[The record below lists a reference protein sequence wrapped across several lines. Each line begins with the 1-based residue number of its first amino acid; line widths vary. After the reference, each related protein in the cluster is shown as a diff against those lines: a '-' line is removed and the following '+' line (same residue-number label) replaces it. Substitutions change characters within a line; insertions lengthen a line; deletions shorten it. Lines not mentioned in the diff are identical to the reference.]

1 MKKCIARV
9 IAVMIALTLFLGD
22 GSIVSAVG
30 LNESFTQ
37 TGCETSEEVSEEV
50 AEDASEE
57 ITEDVAQ
64 ENSEEI
70 SEEENAEP
78 VSEDN
83 TENVSEENSE
93 ENSAETGEE
102 TSEEAS
108 EESDEEVSEDSEET
122 SEEADEKASE
132 ELSEDVSEEKREE
145 SSEEGN
151 EEKISKQEWFPGLS
165 SAALIEEDNYR
176 QKATVLECM
185 DEVQEL
191 EEGKDCVANEIMV
204 SVDSEELALE
214 YAKAF
219 NGTLKKFD
227 TNYAVITLN
236 ADSQYQEISV
246 KQAVIASAGDEY
258 ILPAAW
264 PNYYNRLCDEPVV
277 EYVEENTVG
286 AVSYGSNDPFLIPGG
301 EEGYQ
306 WYHSLLGTPTA
317 WKAGYTGKGIKVGV
331 IDSGVING
339 HEDIDV
345 VKSVKLV
352 SDDPATGDREGHGTH
367 VTGVIGATMNNAK
380 GGAGIAPDADL
391 YVYGVMDYSKIT
403 DDALASAYNQSI
415 ADDLDIVNISIGSA
429 MYNGVLA
436 ELIKKNYDNGT
447 LVVVSAGN
455 ENTNSYSYPAAYE
468 GAISIAAIDENLH
481 KAFFSNFGDGI
492 RYAAP
497 GVNIWSTNRAEFSS
511 EEEGNTYATLDG
523 TSFSSPIVAGTA
535 AVVLQWARENNKFQA
550 KGTGEDVD
558 ALLALMDTGTIPLKE
573 KDLGK
578 GYIYLP
584 DVLGLKTES
593 TKMEK
598 PVFSLKAGTYNTEE
612 ITVSLSAKEWC
623 DIYYSTNGKAPT
635 YKNGKISNGQKYT
648 ESITLSGQKTF
659 TVKAIA
665 VDKDD
670 LRVSA
675 VATAKYVLKPE
686 VREVTIASETNTFT
700 LAKGTK
706 LQLKAELEPAHATY
720 KKLKWGIV
728 GSPKGISI
736 NQKGVLS
743 VTKTAK
749 VDVFEVR
756 VSVTRQDNA
765 VKEHTVEINI
775 SQTDNPIVS
784 IKLQPQKIII
794 YGSYS
799 AKDCIVTTKR
809 KDGTIGNGE
818 DIEWISGNDDLIS
831 VFYRNEFKKL
841 RVQTRNYDK
850 CETYILARAKD
861 GSGKTYKFKV
871 EIRPELDDFL
881 LYHIGNKMALG
892 TSCKIDIEGECS
904 ASELTW
910 SVSPANKGVT
920 VKNGKVTVAKNA
932 ETGGY
937 IIYAKKEG
945 TYNMDQ
951 VSIEVGHGR
960 LQSLK
965 FANKKESIYRV
976 AGNYGHETSR
986 ILPIMKTGQ
995 NFDSWKVYS
1004 SNPDILKAEKVKEGV
1019 KITATGKGTG
1029 KVTLT
1034 VVSSDGTN
1042 LKSKCVVS
1050 VENPPSDIIFAYP
1063 KGFDSYLIE
1072 GEKMKPVVTYKEG
1085 FGKIGAYTKKL
1096 QWGCEKGEVIDVSS
1110 KGVVKALSRLGTKDR
1125 VYISTPDGKITKYL
1139 SVTTM
1144 GKIKKLKFAEDVEC
1158 RVGDETVFVIPEIE
1172 YDGYIPSGC
1181 ISCTVDDPEALFA
1194 MSVSEGIAIY
1204 PKKEG
1209 TYTLTIKTVKGKK
1222 LEASTKVIIRQ

>member
-9 IAVMIALTLFLGD
+9 VAVMIALALFLGE
-22 GSIVSAVG
+22 GSVVNAVG
-30 LNESFTQ
+30 LNESFAQ
-37 TGCETSEEVSEEV
+37 TGNETSEEVSEEV

-57 ITEDVAQ
+57 IAEDATQ

-83 TENVSEENSE
+83 TENVSEENS
-93 ENSAETGEE
+93 AETGEE
-102 TSEEAS
+102 TATEEALEESEEAVS
-108 EESDEEVSEDSEET
+108 EENDEEVSEENGEET
-122 SEEADEKASE
+122 TEEIN
-132 ELSEDVSEEKREE
+132 EE
-145 SSEEGN
+145 SSA
-151 EEKISKQEWFPGLS
+151 KQEWFPGLS

-204 SVDSEELALE
+204 SVDSEERALE

-236 ADSQYQEISV
+236 ADPDYEQISV
-246 KQAVIASAGDEY
+246 KQAVMASAKDEY

-264 PNYYNRLCDEPVV
+264 PNYYNQLCKEPVA
-277 EYVEENTVG
+277 EYVEETELE

-301 EEGYQ
+301 GEGYQ

-331 IDSGVING
+331 IDTGVING
-339 HEDIDV
+339 HEDLNV
-345 VKSVKLV
+345 TKSINLAGA
-352 SDDPATGDREGHGTH
+352 SGDPKGHGTH
-367 VTGVIGATMNNAK
+367 VTGVIGATLNNAK

-391 YVYGVMDYSKIT
+391 YVYGVLNKSQIT
-403 DDALASAYNQSI
+403 DDSLASAYNQSI

-429 MYNGVLA
+429 NYNGVLA

-481 KAFFSNFGDGI
+481 KATFSNFGDGI

-497 GVNIWSTNRAEFSS
+497 GVNIWSTIRAELSW
-511 EEEGNTYATLDG
+511 EEEGNAYACHGG

-612 ITVSLSAKEWC
+612 ITVSISAQEWC
-623 DIYYSTNGKAPT
+623 DIYYSTNGKTPT
-635 YKNGKISNGQKYT
+635 FKNGKISNGQKYT
-648 ESITLSGQKTF
+648 ESITLSEQKTF

-675 VATAKYVLKPE
+675 VATVKYVLKPE

-706 LQLKAELEPAHATY
+706 LQLKAELEPANATY
-720 KKLKWGIV
+720 KKLKWEIV
-728 GSPKGISI
+728 GSPKGVSI

-756 VSVTRQDNA
+756 VSVTRQDDA

-784 IKLQPQKIII
+784 IKPKVSKLIV
-794 YGSYS
+794 YGTYESEHYL
-799 AKDCIVTTKR
+799 IETKR
-809 KDGTIGNGE
+809 KDGTIGTGK
-818 DIEWISGNDDLIS
+818 DIEWISENPDI
-831 VFYRNEFKKL
+831 V
-841 RVQTRNYDK
+841 RVSYGGDGIYLNSRDRIMCQ
-850 CETYILARAKD
+850 TYIRARAKD
-861 GSGKTYKFKV
+861 GSGKTYRFKV
-871 EIRPELDDFL
+871 EIRNDVGDFD
-881 LYHIGNKMALG
+881 ISFKSDKIAVG
-892 TSCKIDIEGECS
+892 TSCMIDIEGKYS
-904 ASELTW
+904 ASEITW
-910 SVSPANKGVT
+910 SVRPQNKGVT
-920 VKNGKVTVAKNA
+920 IKNGKFIVAKNA
-932 ETGGY
+932 QTGAYY
-937 IIYAKKEG
+937 IEAREKISNDYAA
-945 TYNMDQ
+945 TMVNVVQ
-951 VSIEVGHGR
+951 GR
-960 LQSLK
+960 MQTIK
-965 FANKKESIYRV
+965 FENKKDSIYRI
-976 AGNYGHETSR
+976 AGNYGHETTK
-986 ILPIMKTGQ
+986 ILPITRTGQ
-995 NFDSWKVYS
+995 NLSSWAVYS
-1004 SNPDILKAEKVKEGV
+1004 SNPNILTARAISEGV

-1029 KVTLT
+1029 KVTIT
-1034 VVSSDGTN
+1034 VVSTDGTN

-1050 VENPPSDIIFAYP
+1050 VENPPSDIILSYP
-1063 KGFDSYLIE
+1063 KGLDSYLNE
-1072 GEKMKPVVTYKEG
+1072 GEKMKLKVTYKED
-1085 FGKIGAYTKKL
+1085 FGKIGAYTKNL
-1096 QWGCEKGEVIDVSS
+1096 QWGSEKSEIIDVTS
-1110 KGVVKALSRLGTKDR
+1110 KGVVKALTKDGSEDR
-1125 VYISTPDGKITKYL
+1125 VYIRTPDGRIIKYLKIT
-1139 SVTTM
+1139 TI
-1144 GKIKKLKFAEDVEC
+1144 GKIKKIKLN
-1158 RVGDETVFVIPEIE
+1158 ETIVCPADAVQIGVLPEQDS
-1172 YDGYIPSGC
+1172 DGYIPSDY
-1181 ISCTVDDPEALFA
+1181 ISCTVDNPKGLFA
-1194 MSVSEGIAIY
+1194 IASNGGIIIY
-1204 PKKEG
+1204 PKEKG
-1209 TYTLTIKTVKGKK
+1209 TYKLTIKTVKGKK
-1222 LEASTKVIIRQ
+1222 ITATTKVIVQ

>member
-64 ENSEEI
+64 ENSVEI

-122 SEEADEKASE
+122 SEEADQKASE
-132 ELSEDVSEEKREE
+132 ELSEDVSEEKMEE

-151 EEKISKQEWFPGLS
+151 EEKILKQEWFPGLS

-317 WKAGYTGKGIKVGV
+317 WKAGYTGKGIKVGIIDTGV
-331 IDSGVING
+331 IDY
-339 HEDIDV
+339 HEDLSV
-345 VKSVKLV
+345 VESIKIVDK
-352 SDDPATGDREGHGTH
+352 SDDPMGHGTH
-367 VTGVIGATMNNAK
+367 VTGVIGATLNNAK

-391 YVYGVMDYSKIT
+391 YVYSAMDNSCIT
-403 DDALASAYNQSI
+403 DDALAAAYNLI
-415 ADDLDIVNISIGSA
+415 LEDDLDIVNISIGSA
-429 MYNGVLA
+429 MYNGILA

-447 LVVVSAGN
+447 LIVVSAGN

-468 GAISIAAIDENLH
+468 GAISIAAIDENLC
-481 KAFFSNFGDGI
+481 KANFSNYGDGI

-497 GVNIWSTNRAEFSS
+497 GVNIWSTFFAKYPW
-511 EEEGNTYATLDG
+511 EEEGNAYASHEG

-535 AVVLQWARENNKFQA
+535 ALVLQWARENNKFQE

-558 ALLALMDTGTIPLKE
+558 ALLALMDTGAIPLKE
-573 KDLGK
+573 KGLGK

-598 PVFSLKAGTYNTEE
+598 PVFSLKAGIYNTEE
-612 ITVSLSAKEWC
+612 ITVSISAQEWC
-623 DIYYSTNGKAPT
+623 DIYYSTNGKTPT
-635 YKNGKISNGQKYT
+635 FKKGKISNGQKYT
-648 ESITLSGQKTF
+648 ESITLSGQKTVM
-659 TVKAIA
+659 VKAIA
-665 VDKDD
+665 VDRDD

-675 VATAKYVLKPE
+675 VASAKYVLKPE
-686 VREVTIASETNTFT
+686 VREITITSETNTFS

-720 KKLKWGIV
+720 KKLKWEIV

-736 NQKGVLS
+736 NQKGLVS
-743 VTKTAK
+743 VAKNTKVNA
-749 VDVFEVR
+749 FNVR
-756 VSVTRQDNA
+756 VIVTGQDDC
-765 VKEHTVEINI
+765 VKERTIGINLTEIE
-775 SQTDNPIVS
+775 NPIVS
-784 IKLQPQKIII
+784 IKVNVNKTII
-794 YGSYS
+794 YGFRMCTS
-799 AKDCIVTTKR
+799 VQTKR
-809 KDGTIGNGE
+809 KDGTIGDGS
-818 DIEWISGNDDLIS
+818 DIEWISENPELVRVSYENEAKEIS
-831 VFYRNEFKKL
+831 VWAQKN
-841 RVQTRNYDK
+841 VT
-850 CETYILARAKD
+850 CETYIRARAKD
-861 GSGKTYKFKV
+861 GSGKTYRFKV
-871 EIRPELDDFL
+871 KIEYSPD
-881 LYHIGNKMALG
+881 IGDLINCRLKGGKLALG
-892 TSCKIDIEGECS
+892 TSSMIDVEGYS
-904 ASELTW
+904 ASELNW
-910 SVSPANKGVT
+910 SVSPANQGVT
-920 VKNGKVTVAKNA
+920 VKKGKITAAKNA
-932 ETGGY
+932 ETGLY
-937 IIYAKKEG
+937 TITARKEG
-945 TYNMDQ
+945 TYDFGRIQIQ
-951 VSIEVGHGR
+951 VWHGKMKAI
-960 LQSLK
+960 K
-965 FANKKESIYRV
+965 FENKKESIYRI
-976 AGNYGHETSR
+976 AGNYGHETSKL
-986 ILPIMKTGQ
+986 LPITRTGQ
-995 NFDSWKVYS
+995 NLDSWKVSS
-1004 SNPDILKAEKVKEGV
+1004 SNPDILEAKIDKTGDCVR
-1019 KITATGKGTG
+1019 ITATGKGTG
-1029 KVTLT
+1029 KVTIT
-1034 VVSSDGTN
+1034 AVSTDGSN
-1042 LKSKCVVS
+1042 LKTKCVVS
-1050 VENPPSDIIFAYP
+1050 VENPPSDIILSYP
-1063 KGFDSYLIE
+1063 KDSNLYMAE
-1072 GEKMKPVVTYKEG
+1072 GEKKKFNVTYKEG
-1085 FGKIGAYTKKL
+1085 FGKIGSYTKNLK
-1096 QWGCEKGEVIDVSS
+1096 WGCEENYVIDVSS
-1110 KGVVKALSRLGTKDR
+1110 NGFVTALVGNGYNDK
-1125 VYISTPDGKITKYL
+1125 VYIITPDGKIKKSLVIET
-1139 SVTTM
+1139 V
-1144 GKIKKLKFAEDVEC
+1144 GKIRKMKFKEDIVC
-1158 RVGDETVFVIPEIE
+1158 SVGDKDVVVFPEIE
-1172 YDGYIPSGC
+1172 SVGYIPPSC
-1181 ISCTVDDPEALFA
+1181 ISCSVNDPEALFA
-1194 MSVSEGIAIY
+1194 TSIGDGISIY
-1204 PKKEG
+1204 PRKKG
-1209 TYTLTIKTVKGKK
+1209 TYTLTIEYTKGKK
-1222 LEASTKVIIRQ
+1222 KKAKTKVIIQ